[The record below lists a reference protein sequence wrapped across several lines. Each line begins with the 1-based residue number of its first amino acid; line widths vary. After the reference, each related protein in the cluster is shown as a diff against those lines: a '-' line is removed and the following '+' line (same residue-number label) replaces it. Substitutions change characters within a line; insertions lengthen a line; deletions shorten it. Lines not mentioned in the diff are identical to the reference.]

1 MRAGRQACISVSA
14 VNPNNAKFS
23 DVPAAELFYTAG
35 GTGTA
40 ITDGSFV
47 IPDGLEEETVIT
59 VTAKTEENEFYK
71 AGNGSAEVIVS
82 AHKWSREWK
91 TDKDGHWREC
101 TDCGIAG
108 EKSAHVSG
116 GAATETTAEKCTV
129 CGYVITPAL
138 KVVEA
143 PVITPDGGSFTG
155 SQTVTITCATDGA
168 AIHYT
173 IDGTEPTASS
183 TKYSGGFT
191 ITATTTIKA
200 VAFVGEAKSSVTSA
214 AFTRKAQ
221 SGGSGGSVRPTRPDT
236 EPRPSIDGKSMSWA
250 EISVELAKRQDG
262 STVKIMLNGAY
273 EVPADVI
280 RVIAGKK
287 LHIEFVADS
296 IKSWLTDGAKIS
308 AVTAADLSAIPGSAD
323 RSALRGIS
331 GADLRVSGTKIPADL
346 KLSFR
351 KEFAGQFA
359 NVYKPANGKLVFHGC
374 AKLGADGTA
383 TISGADSEG
392 EYVVMVCEFSDMP
405 GDINNDGVLNALDAS
420 AVLKCVVG
428 ISQGAN
434 PLMGDFNKDGTV
446 NAIDASDILKWIIR
460 S

>member
-1 MRAGRQACISVSA
+1 
-14 VNPNNAKFS
+14 
-23 DVPAAELFYTAG
+23 
-35 GTGTA
+35 
-40 ITDGSFV
+40 
-47 IPDGLEEETVIT
+47 
-59 VTAKTEENEFYK
+59 
-71 AGNGSAEVIVS
+71 
-82 AHKWSREWK
+82 
-91 TDKDGHWREC
+91 
-101 TDCGIAG
+101 
-108 EKSAHVSG
+108 
-116 GAATETTAEKCTV
+116 
-129 CGYVITPAL
+129 
-138 KVVEA
+138 
-143 PVITPDGGSFTG
+143 
-155 SQTVTITCATDGA
+155 
-168 AIHYT
+168 
-173 IDGTEPTASS
+173 
-183 TKYSGGFT
+183 
-191 ITATTTIKA
+191 
-200 VAFVGEAKSSVTSA
+200 
-214 AFTRKAQ
+214 
-221 SGGSGGSVRPTRPDT
+221 
-236 EPRPSIDGKSMSWA
+236 MSWA

-296 IKSWLTDGAKIS
+296 LKSWLTDGAKIS

-374 AKLGADGTA
+374 AKLGADGAA
-383 TISGADSEG
+383 TIPGADSAG

-405 GDINNDGVLNALDAS
+405 GDINNNGVLNALDAS